1 MYDSIEPAASPERLA
16 RLLDAVDLLYSA
28 CALIADTDVESL
40 QLMSV
45 SGVAVRSVI
54 FHGDSDAITATQRV
68 ISYLNVVTAESLQE
82 DSFQVESIAVKH
94 PFLQAID
101 NLKEL
106 GAISTETAER
116 AQRNIVEGSIMLLET
131 GAQLADFEARTD
143 DGFIQPSI
151 IARLDADARSFDSID
166 ARINDA
172 IDVRYDQIY
181 DREREKLIGD
191 VDFVTDVQS
200 DEGSARG
207 ERLAS
212 NSPRATAPT
221 GTEEDSSSEDG
232 MDELMIDLNRLY
244 REQR

>member
-1 MYDSIEPAASPERLA
+1 M
-16 RLLDAVDLLYSA
+16 
-28 CALIADTDVESL
+28 
-40 QLMSV
+40 
-45 SGVAVRSVI
+45 
-54 FHGDSDAITATQRV
+54 
-68 ISYLNVVTAESLQE
+68 
-82 DSFQVESIAVKH
+82 ESIAVKH

-172 IDVRYDQIY
+172 IDVRYDQID

-212 NSPRATAPT
+212 NSPRAMAPT
-221 GTEEDSSSEDG
+221 DADEDSSSEDG